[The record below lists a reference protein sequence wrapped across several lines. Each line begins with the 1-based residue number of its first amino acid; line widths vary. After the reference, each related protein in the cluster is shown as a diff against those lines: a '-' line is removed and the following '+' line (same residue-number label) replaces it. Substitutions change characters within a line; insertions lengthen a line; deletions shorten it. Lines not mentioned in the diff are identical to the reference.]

1 MPAGTAIR
9 GQAGQNKGVTRQYL
23 IGELS
28 ARLQQLEAA
37 TPPAAALDVAD
48 LRCQVETRPA
58 TWLPAVLAQALALA
72 DRACWDSL
80 ERGDATAFA
89 RLSAAGSDLWLF
101 GVCAR
106 LLDDG

>member
-1 MPAGTAIR
+1 
-9 GQAGQNKGVTRQYL
+9 VSRQYL

-28 ARLQQLEAA
+28 ARLEQLQAA
-37 TPPAAALDVAD
+37 APPAASRDVAD
-48 LRCQVETRPA
+48 LRFQVETRPV
-58 TWLPAVLAQALALA
+58 TWLPTGLAQALALA

-80 ERGDATAFA
+80 ESGDATAFA
-89 RLSAAGSDLWLF
+89 RLSAAGSDLRLF